1 MIFIAMFTAIGSFF
15 LAGMQASL
23 IIVNKQDKLTV
34 RPMQY
39 IWTAILILNGLYFF
53 ISSIG
58 YYSCDV

>member
-58 YYSCDV
+58 YYSCDA

>member
-1 MIFIAMFTAIGSFF
+1 MIFIAMFTAIGSLF

-58 YYSCDV
+58 YYSCDA

>member
-23 IIVNKQDKLTV
+23 IIVNKQDKLAV